1 MGDGEGGIFLEE
13 ERGRW
18 RKRHTPRSMNS
29 MPRPKFPLLENLK
42 YHGSQYQ
49 IDNVARGEMTTR
61 SHVYKKKTQSIF
73 KAPKETEVLEYFGA
87 GSGSWILEIQN

>member
-1 MGDGEGGIFLEE
+1 MEE
-13 ERGRW
+13 EAYSW
-18 RKRHTPRSMNS
+18 SMNS

-49 IDNVARGEMTTR
+49 IDIVARGEMTTR

-73 KAPKETEVLEYFGA
+73 KDPKETEVLVYFGA

>member
-1 MGDGEGGIFLEE
+1 MQIPLAIELPNNGELGKKGEFMEE
-13 ERGRW
+13 EGDFREV
-18 RKRHTPRSMNS
+18 
-29 MPRPKFPLLENLK
+29 PLLENLK

-73 KAPKETEVLEYFGA
+73 NAPKETEVLEYFGA

>member
-1 MGDGEGGIFLEE
+1 MEMEVCSWRRSEADGGRGILLVDEQYV
-13 ERGRW
+13 
-18 RKRHTPRSMNS
+18 TTQV
-29 MPRPKFPLLENLK
+29 PLLENLK

-73 KAPKETEVLEYFGA
+73 KAPIETEFLEYFGA

>member
-1 MGDGEGGIFLEE
+1 MEE
-13 ERGRW
+13 EAYSW
-18 RKRHTPRSMNS
+18 LMNS
-29 MPRPKFPLLENLK
+29 MSRPKFPLLENLK

-73 KAPKETEVLEYFGA
+73 KAPIETEFLEYFGA
-87 GSGSWILEIQN
+87 GSGSWILEIQIEVFY